1 VNHTHRPIARRV
13 LTHGLLLGA
22 LALAGAQAEAQQRFL
37 IERDIPGASK
47 MSYDDLYTALMWSN
61 TMFVLKLSACSRSSQ
76 HAPEN
81 VASAGHPG

>member
-47 MSYDDLYTALMWSN
+47 MSYDDLYTALM
-61 TMFVLKLSACSRSSQ
+61 
-76 HAPEN
+76 
-81 VASAGHPG
+81 